1 MNQILIKDPY
11 ETKHQL
17 PINKGKLTGL
27 ESLNDSKVLIEYLL
41 DMDNIY
47 KNIEEYNPKKPKNID
62 CIW

>member
-17 PINKGKLTGL
+17 LINKGKLTGL
-27 ESLNDSKVLIEYLL
+27 ESLNDSKVLIEYFL